1 MFIDTRSCFIYAPAS
16 SGANVSEHAK
26 EGGNMPTVAAI
37 YTSPAIVEPIKEL
50 FAEIIPGC
58 RLINIVDDSLI
69 QDVIRD
75 GSVSPAVARRL
86 FRYYEAAADTGADLI
101 FNTCSSI
108 GEVASAARS
117 MLDIPLVKIDE
128 PMAAKAVQTGKTLAV
143 LATLPTTLAPTVRLV
158 SSLAAQAGK
167 SITVLEGLA
176 KGAFEALLAKNPETH
191 DRLIAETAE
200 KLADRADAFVLA
212 QGSMARME
220 AFLAKKTGKPV
231 FSSPRLGVLEVKAVL
246 ERMNA
251 R

>member
-1 MFIDTRSCFIYAPAS
+1 
-16 SGANVSEHAK
+16 
-26 EGGNMPTVAAI
+26 MPTVAAI

-108 GEVASAARS
+108 GEVASAART

-128 PMAAKAVQTGKTLAV
+128 PMAAKAVRTGKTLAV

-176 KGAFEALLAKNPETH
+176 QGAFEALLAKNPDKH
-191 DRLIAETAE
+191 DQLIAATAE
-200 KLADRADAFVLA
+200 QLADRADAFVLA

-220 AFLAKKTGKPV
+220 ASLAKKTGKPV

-246 ERMNA
+246 ERKA
-251 R
+251 VR

>member
-1 MFIDTRSCFIYAPAS
+1 
-16 SGANVSEHAK
+16 
-26 EGGNMPTVAAI
+26 MPTVAAI
-37 YTSPAIVEPIKEL
+37 FTAQAIVEPIKEL

-86 FRYYEAAADTGADLI
+86 FRYYAAAADTGADLI

-128 PMAAKAVQTGKTLAV
+128 PMAAKAIQTGNTLAV
-143 LATLPTTLAPTVRLV
+143 IATLPTTLAPTVRLV
-158 SSLAAQAGK
+158 GSLAAQAGK

-176 KGAFEALLAKNPETH
+176 QGAYEALVAKNPEKH
-191 DRLIAETAE
+191 DHLIAETAE

-220 AFLAKKTGKPV
+220 ASLAKKTGKPV

-246 ERMNA
+246 ERIAA

>member
-1 MFIDTRSCFIYAPAS
+1 
-16 SGANVSEHAK
+16 
-26 EGGNMPTVAAI
+26 MPTVAAI
-37 YTSPAIVEPIKEL
+37 YTAQAIVEPIKEL

-75 GSVSPAVARRL
+75 GSVSPAVVRRL
-86 FRYYEAAADTGADLI
+86 FHYYEAAADTGADLI

-143 LATLPTTLAPTVRLV
+143 IATLPTTLAPTVRLV
-158 SSLAAQAGK
+158 GSLAAQAGK

-176 KGAFEALLAKNPETH
+176 KGAYEALLAKNPEKH
-191 DRLIAETAE
+191 DHLIAETAE

-220 AFLAKKTGKPV
+220 VFLAKKTGKPV

-246 ERMNA
+246 ERMA
-251 R
+251 VR